1 MIEWTQPQDLPPVL
15 DALGERAKEAIRR
28 ALRARGASPS
38 ELTEVRVRAARPLS
52 LTLDRRNLP
61 VDLSFSSDE
70 VGEVVRRLCRGSV
83 YAYEDTIREGYLP
96 LPGGVRCG
104 VYGSAYRGEGERIH
118 SLRSFSGLVFRL
130 PRRIRGKAAFPASLF
145 RKNRRGMLLFSP
157 PGVGKTT
164 LLRELAELLST
175 GEEALRVAVADS
187 RRELDDGTF
196 SPAALIDLLSGYPRG
211 RDIAVA
217 VRTLSPDLIVT
228 DEIGT
233 KEEAEAILL
242 SARCGVP
249 VIASAHA
256 SSFAELERSA
266 LLAPLL
272 RSAVFPDLVRVVREP
287 GDKDFTF
294 EYREE
299 GALCLS

>member
-1 MIEWTQPQDLPPVL
+1 MTEWTQPNTLPPAL
-15 DALGERAKEAIRR
+15 DALGERAKEAIFR
-28 ALRARGASPS
+28 ALRARGVSPS

-52 LTLDRRNLP
+52 LTLDRQNL
-61 VDLSFSSDE
+61 VLDLSFSAE
-70 VGEVVRRLCRGSV
+70 EIGETVRRLCRGSV

-104 VYGSAYRGEGERIH
+104 VYGAAYSEGERIL

-145 RKNRRGMLLFSP
+145 LQNRRGMLLFSP

-164 LLRELAELLST
+164 VLRELAERLST
-175 GEEALRVAVADS
+175 GERPLRVAVIDS
-187 RRELDDGTF
+187 RGELDDGTL
-196 SPAALIDLLSGYPRG
+196 SPSALIDLLSGYPRG
-211 RDIAVA
+211 KGISVA

-233 KEEAEAILL
+233 PEEAESLLL

-249 VIASAHA
+249 VVATAHA
-256 SSFAELERSA
+256 ASFEELERSA
-266 LLAPLL
+266 LLSPLL
-272 RSAVFPDLVRVVREP
+272 SAGVFPDLVRVTREP
-287 GDKDFTF
+287 GEADFTF
-294 EYREE
+294 ETGE
-299 GALCLS
+299 GAVLCRS